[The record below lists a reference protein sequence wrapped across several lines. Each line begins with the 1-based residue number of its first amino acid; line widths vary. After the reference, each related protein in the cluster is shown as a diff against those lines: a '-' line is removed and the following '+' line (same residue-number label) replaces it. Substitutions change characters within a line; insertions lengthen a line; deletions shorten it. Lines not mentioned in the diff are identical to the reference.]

1 MTIDEILTKYDFRDI
16 GIELTN
22 DRFNCSLEDCI
33 RQAIQEYAEHYAK
46 KSLEIAAKC
55 AMIEEHIPEEELY
68 EYEETPFIIS
78 GGYIRNE
85 HWCNVNKDS
94 ILNIK
99 LPDHV

>member
-1 MTIDEILTKYDFRDI
+1 MTENIEINPTQCQIILDKYIPPLTQHSAH
-16 GIELTN
+16 IEMM
-22 DRFNCSLEDCI
+22 
-33 RQAIQEYAEHYAK
+33 QEYAEWYAK
-46 KSLEIAAKC
+46 QCLEIAAKC

-68 EYEETPFIIS
+68 KYKKTPFIIS